1 MPLRDGT
8 LQAVVV
14 SLVDAR
20 RRKASSR
27 RALSSEARNAVP
39 EGEPI
44 AIANCFPY
52 NLYIPRDVSSSLI

>member
-1 MPLRDGT
+1 MSLRDGIM
-8 LQAVVV
+8 QAIVVP
-14 SLVDAR
+14 LIDT

-27 RALSSEARNAVP
+27 RAVSSEARNAVS
-39 EGEPI
+39 EGESI